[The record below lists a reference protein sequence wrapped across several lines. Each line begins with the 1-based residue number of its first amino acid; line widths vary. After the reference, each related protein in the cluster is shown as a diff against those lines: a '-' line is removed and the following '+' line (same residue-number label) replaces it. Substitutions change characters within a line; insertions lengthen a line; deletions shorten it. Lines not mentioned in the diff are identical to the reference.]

1 MNKLSFG
8 IIGGG
13 FGVYGWLQAILNNK
27 SKKIITLEKYKNA
40 ILKKINL
47 KKKKIFF
54 KQNVEDIIIDSN
66 IIIIAKRPND
76 QFDIIKKNIK
86 ILKNKHLILEKPIAS
101 KQKKFNKY
109 SLQKQHKI
117 SDRFYFK

>member
-40 ILKKINL
+40 ILKK
-47 KKKKIFF
+47 
-54 KQNVEDIIIDSN
+54 
-66 IIIIAKRPND
+66 
-76 QFDIIKKNIK
+76 
-86 ILKNKHLILEKPIAS
+86 
-101 KQKKFNKY
+101 
-109 SLQKQHKI
+109 
-117 SDRFYFK
+117 